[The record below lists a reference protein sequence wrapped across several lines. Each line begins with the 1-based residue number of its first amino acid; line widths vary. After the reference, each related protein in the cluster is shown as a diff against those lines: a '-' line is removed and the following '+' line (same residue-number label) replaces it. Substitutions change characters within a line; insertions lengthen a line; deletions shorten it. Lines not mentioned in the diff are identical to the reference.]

1 MAHEYDWSPTRVIGE
16 RSWFDRFADRIM
28 GVVANAPFFLA
39 CLLSV
44 VVWMALGPVLHFSHH
59 WVDIVHVPV
68 LVMTW
73 LMVALLQNE
82 QRRSDQ
88 ATQRKL
94 NTLVD
99 ALGDLADSVEVDA
112 RHVEQLRAAVGL
124 EHRESTSM
132 SERRAARISAARAR
146 RARGEWAHLR

>member
-1 MAHEYDWSPTRVIGE
+1 MTEQRHCVPSRVHGE
-16 RSWFDRFADRIM
+16 QSWFDRFADRTM
-28 GVVANAPFFLA
+28 GIVSNAPFFAACVGFILIWLA
-39 CLLSV
+39 
-44 VVWMALGPVLHFSHH
+44 AGPVLHFSHH
-59 WVDIVHVPV
+59 WVDFIHVPV

-94 NTLVD
+94 NAIVD
-99 ALGDLADSVEVDA
+99 ALSDLVDGAEVDG
-112 RHVEQLRAAVGL
+112 RHVGELKAAVGL

-132 SERRAARISAARAR
+132 TGPRAARIAAARAR
-146 RARGEWAHLR
+146 RVSAGGRRRP